1 MEVYKYFNLTQN
13 PFRDTV
19 NPKFFFQ
26 TEIHERAYFRMK
38 YCIEDER
45 AIGLVTGPSGA
56 GKTLLSQLLLRDMDP
71 QKYLLLV
78 VLCSPQM
85 SKTALL
91 REILG
96 ELEVDPPAGGTR
108 PLLDAVHQKVLE
120 EYQNGRRVVL
130 LVDEAHFLSSEAL
143 HLLRTVSNLETSTTK
158 LVTTIL
164 FAEDFFLKRL
174 NHPRYASL
182 RSRVSQ
188 QAHLSPL
195 SVSDTEHLMKFRILV
210 AGGNGHTFEPEC
222 YEKIYEFSRGIPRE
236 ISRWADNA
244 LLEAMIRSKD
254 FVDVALLEEMKK
266 EGDMC
271 FSNG

>member
-26 TEIHERAYFRMK
+26 TEIHEKAYFRMK

-45 AIGLVTGPSGA
+45 AIGLVTGPSGS

-71 QKYLLLV
+71 EKFLLLV
-78 VLCSPQM
+78 ILCSPQM
-85 SKTALL
+85 TKTALL

-96 ELEVDPPAGGTR
+96 ELEVEAPSGGTR
-108 PLLDAVHQKVLE
+108 PLLDAVHQKVLD

-130 LVDEAHFLSSEAL
+130 LVDESHFLSSEAL
-143 HLLRTVSNLETSTTK
+143 HLLRTISNLETSTSK

-174 NHPRYASL
+174 KHPRYASL
-182 RSRVSQ
+182 RGRISQ
-188 QAHLSPL
+188 EAYLNPL
-195 SVSDTEHLMKFRILV
+195 SEVDTEHLMKFRILV
-210 AGGNGHTFEPEC
+210 AGGNGHTFTPDC
-222 YEKIYEFSRGIPRE
+222 YQKIYKLSRGVPRE

-244 LLEAMIRSKD
+244 LLEAMIKGKKC
-254 FVDVALLEEMKK
+254 VDVALLEEMEK
-266 EGDMC
+266 EGALSAC
-271 FSNG
+271 G